1 METML
6 DHQTIPI
13 TEIPRLIK
21 LHDDANNQVCGFL
34 GECGGGKTTQIKAF
48 INNKENNIGNFL
60 DLNLQTREVFDM
72 QGTLVQTVDED
83 GNHVTDWAHVEEFK
97 KIVRLAKQGIRSA
110 IFIDE
115 FTNAETVM
123 LGTACRLILDKMAGS
138 LNLVVN
144 GITPLIIVAG
154 NRPQDNTNYNEVP
167 NNFWDRVA
175 VYELKPD
182 SKLSVEYAN
191 ADGWYYV
198 TTSFLRQFPKAINE
212 GWQPENVKSA
222 TGRGWEKVSDLEKV
236 GIPQD
241 LELPILQSIVG
252 KYWATQY
259 QGYRKVIADMIPVE
273 DVIANPTGC
282 PIPDQERPDI
292 MYTMCNMLSYNMNKD
307 NASAIVQYV
316 SRFTDTS
323 WHVLCVSDAIKRDKK
338 LMHNKDVKQFA
349 TNNIEVFTDLI

>member
-6 DHQTIPI
+6 DHQTISI

-21 LHDDANNQVCGFL
+21 LHDDASNQVCAFL
-34 GECGGGKTTQIKAF
+34 GECGGGKTTQVKAF

-182 SKLSVEYAN
+182 SKL
-191 ADGWYYV
+191 
-198 TTSFLRQFPKAINE
+198 
-212 GWQPENVKSA
+212 
-222 TGRGWEKVSDLEKV
+222 
-236 GIPQD
+236 
-241 LELPILQSIVG
+241 
-252 KYWATQY
+252 
-259 QGYRKVIADMIPVE
+259 
-273 DVIANPTGC
+273 
-282 PIPDQERPDI
+282 
-292 MYTMCNMLSYNMNKD
+292 
-307 NASAIVQYV
+307 
-316 SRFTDTS
+316 
-323 WHVLCVSDAIKRDKK
+323 
-338 LMHNKDVKQFA
+338 
-349 TNNIEVFTDLI
+349 